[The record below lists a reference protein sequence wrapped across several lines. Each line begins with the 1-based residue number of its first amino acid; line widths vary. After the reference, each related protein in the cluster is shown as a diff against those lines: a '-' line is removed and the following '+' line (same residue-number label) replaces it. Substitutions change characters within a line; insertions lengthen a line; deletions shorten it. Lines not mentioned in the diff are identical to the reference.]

1 MISLQFI
8 SIVFLSLIFL
18 VVIYYFFFGPSKMER
33 EIIKSGGLHPCFYCK
48 KEISIKDY
56 NCKFCKKQNYKGLRK
71 GKNKYFLIVVCL
83 FIFGLSR
90 LHSKLGSAFI

>member
-1 MISLQFI
+1 MFSIQFI
-8 SIVFLSLIFL
+8 GIIFL
-18 VVIYYFFFGPSKMER
+18 TLLILYLIYFYFFGPSKIER
-33 EIIKSGGLHPCFYCK
+33 DIKKSGGLHPCFYCK
-48 KEISIKDY
+48 KEISILDY
-56 NCKFCKKQNYKGLRK
+56 NCKFCKKQNYRGLRK